1 MNTIANHNNIYS
13 LNVELQRLSITEMHA
28 DITYLKIWIKWGG
41 SLLNWIPAWELE
53 SGAVCMCTV
62 YSMCAR
68 VIKAQRE
75 NTRKWPNISTVGG
88 LQLVPYEWGLWLRSE
103 ESRSVPV
110 PMLPYQY
117 CREKKESRKEWI
129 VIGPAQIHQI
139 RPNIGSVC
147 GVGWQRNSPSI
158 K

>member
-1 MNTIANHNNIYS
+1 MNTIANYNSICS
-13 LNVELQRLSITEMHA
+13 LSVELQMFTITLMHA
-28 DITYLKIWIKWGG
+28 NITYLKISILSWI
-41 SLLNWIPAWELE
+41 LNWEVD
-53 SGAVCMCTV
+53 SGAFCMCTV

-68 VIKAQRE
+68 VIKAKRE
-75 NTRKWPNISTVGG
+75 NTRKWPNISTVRG

-129 VIGPAQIHQI
+129 GIGPARLHQI
-139 RPNIGSVC
+139 IPNIGSVC
-147 GVGWQRNSPSI
+147 GEGWWCDSPSF